1 MNFKTD
7 VEAGL
12 DANPKTLSSKYF
24 YDAAG
29 DALFVKIM
37 KMPEYYLTDAE
48 MEIFTE
54 QTAAIIKALD
64 LHRGTFFELIELG
77 AGDGFKTKKLLHK
90 LAEASYAFSYI
101 PVDIS
106 QNALTKLCTALVSE
120 IPTLK
125 VEPQQG
131 DYFEILKT
139 LKDTHHKKVVL
150 FLGSSIGNMVDDV
163 ATDFIY
169 KLGANLQTGDKLLL
183 GVDLIKAQEIV
194 LPAYNDATGITSAF
208 NLNLLT
214 RINTEL
220 DGNFDI
226 SKFRHMPAYTEEEGI
241 AKSYLQSTTSQDVY
255 IGALDKTY
263 HFNSGETIHTE
274 ISRKYNDTIINKIIE
289 HTDFTVSAVLH
300 DSKNYF
306 ADYCLHRNGL

>member
-1 MNFKTD
+1 MNFKMD

-12 DANPKTLSSKYF
+12 NATPKTLPSKYF
-24 YDAAG
+24 YDTAG
-29 DALFVKIM
+29 DALFVEIM

-48 MEIFTE
+48 MEIFTD
-54 QTAAIIKALD
+54 QTATIIKALD
-64 LHRGTFFELIELG
+64 LQEDTFFELIELG
-77 AGDGFKTKKLLHK
+77 AGDGFKTKKLLNK
-90 LAEASYAFSYI
+90 LTEGSYAFSYI

-125 VEPQQG
+125 VQPQQG

-139 LKDTHHKKVVL
+139 LKNTHHKKVVL
-150 FLGSSIGNMVDDV
+150 FLGSSIGNMLDDV
-163 ATDFIY
+163 AADFIY
-169 KLGANLQTGDKLLL
+169 KLGANLQAGDKLLL

-214 RINTEL
+214 RINNEL
-220 DGNFDI
+220 QGNFDV
-226 SKFRHMPAYTEEEGI
+226 SQFRHKPAYTEEEGI
-241 AKSYLQSTTSQDVY
+241 AKSYLESTTSQDVY
-255 IGALDKTY
+255 IEALGKTY
-263 HFNSGETIHTE
+263 HFNRGETIHTE
-274 ISRKYNDTIINKIIE
+274 ISRKYNDSIISKIIE
-289 HTDFTVSAVLH
+289 HTDFTVCAVLH

-306 ADYCLHRNGL
+306 GDYCLNRNG

>member
-1 MNFKTD
+1 MNFKMD

-12 DANPKTLSSKYF
+12 NATPKTLPSKYF
-24 YDAAG
+24 YDTAG
-29 DALFVKIM
+29 DALFVEIM

-48 MEIFTE
+48 MEIFTD

-64 LHRGTFFELIELG
+64 LQEDSFFELIELG
-77 AGDGFKTKKLLHK
+77 AGDGFKTKKLLNK
-90 LAEASYAFSYI
+90 LTEASYAFSYI

-125 VEPQQG
+125 VQPQQG

-139 LKDTHHKKVVL
+139 LKNTHHKKVVL
-150 FLGSSIGNMVDDV
+150 FLGSSIGNMLDDV
-163 ATDFIY
+163 AADFIY
-169 KLGANLQTGDKLLL
+169 KLGANLKAGDKLLL

-214 RINTEL
+214 RINNEL
-220 DGNFDI
+220 QGNFDV
-226 SKFRHMPAYTEEEGI
+226 SQFRHKPAYTEEEGI
-241 AKSYLQSTTSQDVY
+241 AKSYLESTTSQDVY
-255 IGALDKTY
+255 IEALGITF
-263 HFNSGETIHTE
+263 HFNRGETIHTE
-274 ISRKYNDTIINKIIE
+274 ISRKYNDSIISKIIE

-306 ADYCLHRNGL
+306 GDYCLHRNG